1 MARAF
6 AVLLFL
12 LPSLCIMGYVATEA
26 HRSRTEMLASMTLA
40 NELGLAGLVITAAI
54 EIYLPRFYEGV

>member
-1 MARAF
+1 
-6 AVLLFL
+6 
-12 LPSLCIMGYVATEA
+12 MGYVATEA

-54 EIYLPRFYEGV
+54 EIYLSRFYEGV